1 MFTIITVST
10 NAIIVFIIIAFN
22 MTDIMTHAHTQLTVH
37 TNLGEGFS
45 EGPITTHASKCAH
58 THPVGKLVFIKTRFV
73 TWKASFFAFH
83 VLKLMRETH
92 PVGPRW
98 CQEFAGRDSNFVKD
112 RSTVLMT
119 EFNWPSNSYSEEVT
133 YDSLLKAAG
142 CIGRL
147 FQWPLGIQIGASL
160 LCADLTQSFR
170 YLK

>member
-1 MFTIITVST
+1 
-10 NAIIVFIIIAFN
+10 

-37 TNLGEGFS
+37 TNLC
-45 EGPITTHASKCAH
+45 EGPITAQASKCSH

-73 TWKASFFAFH
+73 TWKWKASLFAFH
-83 VLKLMRETH
+83 LLKLMRETH
-92 PVGPRW
+92 PVGPR

-112 RSTVLMT
+112 RCRVLIT

-147 FQWPLGIQIGASL
+147 FQWLLGIQIGAIL